1 MVKAIAYGERF
12 LDWQAVQGRVLV
24 IDAEQGLK
32 TIKRR
37 LREAGLDDCADVDYL
52 HVPDGLALE
61 DEQEAARVEAVLVEG
76 DYAAT
81 LADPLY
87 KLHRGDPNDE
97 RQAVDLM
104 RRFDRWRDRYGF
116 GLILPVHCRKPSPQ
130 NNTKFS
136 MHELFG
142 ASSYLRGA
150 EVVLGLE
157 RLSDGYGRLHFFKD
171 RDGDLPVGEAW
182 GLIFNRQEG
191 FHRSPTDKPQ
201 QQTARERIREL
212 LTAEPGL
219 TTHELVER
227 TPHGE
232 RTIRDALR
240 ELRAQG
246 EKAGSH
252 GEKRWYLPAEEEQ
265 LWAE

>member
-1 MVKAIAYGERF
+1 VRAIAYGERF
-12 LDWQAVQGRVLV
+12 LDWQAKQGKVLV
-24 IDAEQGLK
+24 IDAEQGRM

-37 LREAGLDDCADVDYL
+37 LREAGLDECHDVHYL
-52 HVPDGLALE
+52 AAPDGLALE
-61 DEQEAARVEAVLVEG
+61 DEQDAARMEATLAER
-76 DYAAT
+76 DYAAV

-104 RRFDRWRDRYGF
+104 RRFDRWRASYGF

-157 RLSDGYGRLHFFKD
+157 RLSDGFSRLHFFKD
-171 RDGDLPVGEAW
+171 RDGDLAVGEQW
-182 GLIFNRQEG
+182 GLVFSREEG
-191 FHRSPTDKPQ
+191 FHRSPTDKPK
-201 QQTARERIREL
+201 QQTSAGRVREA
-212 LTAEPGL
+212 LTDEPGL
-219 TTHELVER
+219 TIHELVER
-227 TPHGE
+227 TGYGE
-232 RTIRDALR
+232 RTISGALKA
-240 ELRAQG
+240 LGALG
-246 EKAGSH
+246 EKAGPH
-252 GEKRWYLPAEEEQ
+252 GEKQWRLPTEEA